1 MPERP
6 TRVFVVEDHLLVR
19 QGLVSLLRATPG
31 VQVVG
36 EASHGQEAIERIPLC
51 DPDVVILDLLMP
63 VMGGLDTA
71 RWLRDNNVRAEIV
84 ILTGH
89 HNEAY
94 QRQAFEAGARGY
106 VLKDGTFEQL
116 IEAVRHAARG
126 DYYLSGA
133 AGRDLVA
140 EYVKPWVARQQPGG
154 VLTQRERELAILI
167 ADGYSSKEAAAV
179 LNISVK
185 TADTHRASL
194 MKKLGARNVADVVKY
209 CIRNEMIEP

>member
-1 MPERP
+1 VADR
-6 TRVFVVEDHLLVR
+6 TIRVFVVEDHLLVR
-19 QGLVSLLRATPG
+19 QALVHVLCATDGLE
-31 VQVVG
+31 VVG
-36 EASHGQEAIERIPLC
+36 EAGNGQEAIERIPEL
-51 DPDVVILDLLMP
+51 DPDVALVDLLMP
-63 VMGGLDTA
+63 VMGGIEAA
-71 RWLRDNNVRAEIV
+71 RWLRENHPRTEIV
-84 ILTGH
+84 IVTGH

-94 QRQAFEAGARGY
+94 QRQAFECGVRGY
-106 VLKDGTFEQL
+106 VLKDIAIEQL
-116 IEAVRHAARG
+116 LEAVRHAARG
-126 DYYLSGA
+126 DYYLSGP

-154 VLTQRERELAILI
+154 VMTQRERQLAILI

-209 CIRNEMIEP
+209 CIRNELIEP

>member
-1 MPERP
+1 MANS
-6 TRVFVVEDHLLVR
+6 TIRVFVVEDHLLVR
-19 QGLVSLLRATPG
+19 QALVHVLRAAEG
-31 VQVVG
+31 IEVVG
-36 EASHGQEAIERIPLC
+36 DAGNGQEAIERIPEL
-51 DPDVVILDLLMP
+51 DPDVALVDLLMP
-63 VMGGLDTA
+63 VMGGIEAA
-71 RWLRDNNVRAEIV
+71 RWLRENHPRTEIV
-84 ILTGH
+84 IVTAH

-94 QRQAFEAGARGY
+94 QRQAFECGVRGY
-106 VLKDGTFEQL
+106 VLKDVSIDQL
-116 IEAVRHAARG
+116 LEAVRQSARG
-126 DYYLSGA
+126 DYYLAGP

-154 VLTQRERELAILI
+154 VMTQRERQLAILI

-209 CIRNEMIEP
+209 CIRNELIQP

>member
-6 TRVFVVEDHLLVR
+6 IRVFVVEDHLLVR

-36 EASHGQEAIERIPLC
+36 EGSNGQEAIERIPLSN
-51 DPDVVILDLLMP
+51 PDVVILDLLMP
-63 VMGGLDTA
+63 VMGGLDAA
-71 RWLRDNNVRAEIV
+71 RWLRDNNVRSEIV

-126 DYYLSGA
+126 DFYLSGA